1 MDGGGGGA
9 PDDTW
14 DGRYRRVGE
23 RFIQMH
29 LEPLD
34 PTLSRGLNFDY
45 MNQVL
50 AWQTLQHVL
59 ASLRPIVAYNVPLVA
74 SGAGT
79 CRSRLLDVYYMLA
92 RVWRQRVSGAA
103 PWKRASNF
111 SSAPSSLCDAPP
123 RRLSEGHVSQSSK
136 VDQTMGARG
145 GTHKPAQ
152 QPHEREEA
160 AAEGCSTEQR
170 GPSCVMCCATPAN
183 SAHVSGCLHV
193 FCYLC
198 LRRAQAEARGHV
210 ARCGACG
217 CALKEV
223 RRLELEMVLHNL
235 LPAPPQT
242 TQPLATLSQ

>member
-1 MDGGGGGA
+1 
-9 PDDTW
+9 
-14 DGRYRRVGE
+14 VGE

-50 AWQTLQHVL
+50 AWQTLQHVV
-59 ASLRPIVAYNVPLVA
+59 ASLRPIVAYNAPLVA
-74 SGAGT
+74 SGAAT
-79 CRSRLLDVYYMLA
+79 CRSTLLDVYYMLA
-92 RVWRQRVSGAA
+92 RVWRQRVSGLA
-103 PWKRASNF
+103 PWKRVSNQRVSNL
-111 SSAPSSLCDAPP
+111 SSAAWSPCNAPP
-123 RRLSEGHVSQSSK
+123 TRISEGYVSQSSN
-136 VDQTMGARG
+136 VDQTMEARG

-160 AAEGCSTEQR
+160 AAEGCCTEQR
-170 GPSCVMCCATPAN
+170 GPSCIICCATPAN

-198 LRRAQAEARGHV
+198 LRRAQAEARGHLP
-210 ARCGACG
+210 RCAACG

-235 LPAPPQT
+235 LPTPPQT
-242 TQPLATLSQ
+242 TQPLATVSQ